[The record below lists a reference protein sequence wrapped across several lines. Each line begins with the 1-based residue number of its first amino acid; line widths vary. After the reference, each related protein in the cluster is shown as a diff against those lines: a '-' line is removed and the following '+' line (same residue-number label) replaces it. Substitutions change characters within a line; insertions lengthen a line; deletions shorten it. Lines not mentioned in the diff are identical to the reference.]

1 MALNNSSL
9 KKHTIPYVNVAD
21 FAVAVHIFDKNPE
34 IGYLLGDTFNT
45 HFDNMNSGSSD
56 QLAFFSTDETRDQIK
71 RAFTALS
78 KEFHATN
85 SLTPT
90 KTSEILRTL
99 TTSDT
104 LVATTPSNQTTT
116 TLPKPPASTPEESA
130 PVMTSPRIEE
140 KKRFTISLPSK
151 DWETLAYL
159 MLNPEKK
166 KYISDAMEQHF
177 NIKFDRYGSS
187 NPTVNPVGKISFS
200 GKEDAVDKVQ
210 KFMEVMM
217 DDYRDR
223 RYFSATA
230 TLEIA
235 RQIDEN
241 GFFDRNAKQKQKQD
255 FNKVSAPSSND
266 NTAREGEYRTEA
278 QVVMAKMVDEKVV
291 TFGIG
296 PAGTGKTHVAMKK
309 AIEAFMRGDVK
320 KILLTRPAVEAGE
333 KLGFLPGSA
342 DEKMAPYLRPL
353 YDELDK
359 MLGQGKLKNMMGS
372 KAIEIVPLGTMR
384 GRTFE
389 DAFIILDEAQNT
401 SVQQMKMALTRIG
414 PNSKMVITGDIAQ
427 VDIGEPSG
435 LVYAV
440 AALKNRNLIGT
451 HEFGEVD
458 IMRSAVVKEMIG
470 AFDEYEKGG
479 SPALTAE
486 KPQPKQVVT
495 APKGPAKPR

>member
-1 MALNNSSL
+1 MAQNNSPT
-9 KKHTIPYVNVAD
+9 KKHTIPYVSVAD

-56 QLAFFSTDETRDQIK
+56 QLAFFSNDETRDQIK

-85 SLTPT
+85 SLSPT

-99 TTSDT
+99 TISDT
-104 LVATTPSNQTTT
+104 LATKPSNTT
-116 TLPKPPASTPEESA
+116 TLPKTPASTPEESA

-140 KKRFTISLPSK
+140 KKKFTVSLPSK

-159 MLNPEKK
+159 MLNPDKK
-166 KYISDAMEQHF
+166 KYISDAMEKHF
-177 NIKFDRYGSS
+177 DIKFDRYGSA
-187 NPTVNPVGKISFS
+187 NPTVSPVGKISFS
-200 GKEDAVDKVQ
+200 GPEEAVSKVE

-217 DDYRDR
+217 DDYRNR
-223 RYFSATA
+223 QYFSPTA
-230 TLEIA
+230 TLDIA
-235 RQIDEN
+235 RQINEN
-241 GFFDRNAKQKQKQD
+241 GFFDRNPKQKQKQD

-278 QVVMAKMVDEKVV
+278 QVVMAQMVDEKVV

-309 AIEAFMRGDVK
+309 AVEAFMRGDVK

-353 YDELDK
+353 YDELEK

-414 PNSKMVITGDIAQ
+414 PNSKMVITGDVAQ

-440 AALKNRNLIGT
+440 AALQNRTLIGT

-479 SPALTAE
+479 SPAPHIE
-486 KPQPKQVVT
+486 KPQPKQLVN